1 MPVAARSCPHN
12 AAMEGTREGG
22 RRDERFPR
30 RYRLGSNRN
39 YRYVYRRGKSHPS
52 RNLVLIH
59 LKGRELKIG
68 FSVSGKV
75 GNAVTRNRIRRWLRE
90 DVRKRRVQL
99 KCGKYVFIAR
109 QGIAGLSHAAL
120 TRELDRLLERAGLLK
135 VDACPRAQV

>member
-1 MPVAARSCPHN
+1 
-12 AAMEGTREGG
+12 MEGKREGARG
-22 RRDERFPR
+22 SEAFPR
-30 RYRLGSNRN
+30 RYRLGGNRN

-52 RNLVLIH
+52 HNLVLIH

-90 DVRKRRVQL
+90 DVRRLRCRM

-109 QGIAGLSHAAL
+109 TGIVNAPHASV
-120 TRELDRLLERAGLLK
+120 TRELEKLLQRAKLLK
-135 VDACPRAQV
+135 DEP

>member
-1 MPVAARSCPHN
+1 
-12 AAMEGTREGG
+12 MEGMRAGAPGSESFG
-22 RRDERFPR
+22 R
-30 RYRLGSNRN
+30 RYRLGGNRN

-52 RNLVLIH
+52 RNLVLIY

-90 DVRKRRVQL
+90 DARRLRVRL

-109 QGIAGLSHAAL
+109 ASIADVPHEAL
-120 TRELDRLLERAGLLK
+120 TRELRKLLERAKLLK
-135 VDACPRAQV
+135 EEP